1 MKSEAIKG
9 HQGSVPEKSSSPTM
23 PKMRK
28 RKPASP
34 MTHPSWG
41 IAAKIEAMS
50 TGIPGTKRRERN
62 GRRIR
67 SVRSIVKLPN
77 SEKKIGSQASDTT
90 PKSRTHLMR

>member
-62 GRRIR
+62 
-67 SVRSIVKLPN
+67 
-77 SEKKIGSQASDTT
+77 
-90 PKSRTHLMR
+90 LMREAILCHQRPSERQSEAIRRAEGT

>member
-1 MKSEAIKG
+1 M
-9 HQGSVPEKSSSPTM
+9 VPEKSSSPTM

-62 GRRIR
+62 
-67 SVRSIVKLPN
+67 
-77 SEKKIGSQASDTT
+77 
-90 PKSRTHLMR
+90 LMREAIRGHQESGGNVTGVGFVACVAL